1 MANGCPFAGTI
12 APGAMCRTIA
22 VVRSFGVQRV
32 GVRVAEK
39 NDGGDKT
46 EKPTPKRLADARKKG
61 DVAKSK
67 DVTATA
73 TLFVWLIV
81 LVFGAGF
88 AGTRIVALFDQ
99 GFVLISSDQPFT
111 LAAKTLGWSALF
123 ALLAISAVAMI
134 PAAITGVLAE
144 FLQAGGVFTT
154 DKLKPGLDKMNP
166 VEGLKKMFSLDNLV
180 ELIKTVV
187 KAALIVFV
195 IWLVIRGSL
204 GDILDKT
211 GPMLQPAAESDGRAA
226 AAAVLSF
233 TGGLVRS
240 ALLWTFAIFLM
251 VAVLDYAW
259 AKHSFT
265 KKMRMSLRDIR
276 QESKENEGDPLIK
289 SNRRQLHEEWANQ
302 NSVGAARGASVLVV
316 NPTHIAIAL
325 EYDTETCPVPVMTA
339 KGEGPLA
346 QAMREA
352 AEEAG
357 VPIIRHVPVAR
368 KLYED
373 GAVDDVIPRDMFEA
387 IAQIILWAK
396 KVRSGDAPNNSDL
409 GERIL

>member
-1 MANGCPFAGTI
+1 M
-12 APGAMCRTIA
+12 
-22 VVRSFGVQRV
+22 
-32 GVRVAEK
+32 AEK

-134 PAAITGVLAE
+134 PAAITGVHAE
-144 FLQAGGVFTT
+144 FLKAGGVFTT

>member
-1 MANGCPFAGTI
+1 MAG
-12 APGAMCRTIA
+12 
-22 VVRSFGVQRV
+22 
-32 GVRVAEK
+32 K

-88 AGTRIVALFDQ
+88 AGTRIAALFDQ
-99 GFVLISSDQPFT
+99 GFVIIASDQPFV
-111 LAAKTLGWSALF
+111 LSAKSLGWSALF
-123 ALLAISAVAMI
+123 ALLAISAVALI

-154 DKLKPGLDKMNP
+154 EKMKPELSKLNP
-166 VEGLKKMFSLDNLV
+166 VEGLKKMFSMDNLI
-180 ELIKTVV
+180 ELLKTIA
-187 KAALIVFV
+187 KAVLIVFV
-195 IWLVIRGSL
+195 IWLVLRGSL
-204 GDILDKT
+204 ADILEKT
-211 GPMLQPAAESDGRAA
+211 GPLLQPAAESDGRAA
-226 AAAVLSF
+226 AASVLSF
-233 TGGLVRS
+233 TGELVRS
-240 ALLWTFAIFLM
+240 ALLWTFAVFLM
-251 VAVLDYAW
+251 VAVLDLGW
-259 AKHSFT
+259 QKHSFL
-265 KKMRMSLRDIR
+265 KKMRMSMRDIR

-289 SNRRQLHEEWANQ
+289 GNRRQLHEEWANQ
-302 NSVGAARGASVLVV
+302 NSVGAARGANVLVV
-316 NPTHIAIAL
+316 NPTHIAIAID
-325 EYDTETCPVPVMTA
+325 YDIESCPVPVVTA

-373 GAVDDVIPRDMFEA
+373 AAVDDVIPRDMFEA

-396 KVRSGDAPNNSDL
+396 KVRTGDAPNNTDL
-409 GERIL
+409 GERTLQESN